1 MNESGV
7 YSAPDLDSFAGRI
20 EQLRTIV
27 HKDTVSQKHPAAMTT
42 ILERKLNASGAVPIK
57 IFMTP

>member
-7 YSAPDLDSFAGRI
+7 YGAPDLDSFAGRI

-27 HKDTVSQKHPAAMTT
+27 REDRISGKHPPAMTT
-42 ILERKLNASGAVPIK
+42 ILERKLNACGADSIYQ
-57 IFMTP
+57 